1 MPYLGGVFN
10 VRTNASASIVV
21 ADQDQPQRLAGIG
34 RQFAEV
40 HQFGGFFV
48 RYEARCDGQMP
59 VDDGIDLCLD
69 GRDLFVGRASGQL
82 VVALALLS
90 LDMSV
95 ARTRATEHPHHR
107 LVEDMLG
114 RMHRRILLFVVLVE
128 LYFRLHRL
136 FSSVRSLRL
145 QHEPEPSYPAGG
157 HRLR

>member
-1 MPYLGGVFN
+1 MSYLGGVSN

-21 ADQDQPQRLAGIG
+21 ADQNQPQCLAGIG
-34 RQFAEV
+34 GQFAEI
-40 HQFGGFFV
+40 HQLGGFFV

-59 VDDGIDLCLD
+59 VDDGIDLRLD
-69 GRDLFVGRASGQL
+69 GRHLFIGRAGGQL
-82 VVALALLS
+82 VVALALLA

-128 LYFRLHRL
+128 LYFCLHRL
-136 FSSVRSLRL
+136 FSSVRSLHLR
-145 QHEPEPSYPAGG
+145 HEQGSSYPADG